1 MRLGL
6 VIFSLTLILGT
17 ISYLFWQNELKYT
30 LPTPVPEG
38 YHEVKPGE
46 FISLSQVK
54 NVSYN
59 LEELSKEDKPVFV
72 HFFNPDCPCS
82 KFNIPEFRTLAKQYK
97 DKIKFVAVALTDEN
111 YTVEDIQDDLN
122 LNIPVFFDE
131 QLAEMCGVY
140 STPQAVIIDKNHK
153 LYYRGN
159 YNRSRYCTDKNTNF
173 ALMAIDSVLN
183 NTPNPVFSEAALK
196 SYGCE
201 IPTSDN

>member
-1 MRLGL
+1 MKRGL
-6 VIFSLTLILGT
+6 VIGSLVIILLAIT
-17 ISYLFWQNELKYT
+17 FLFWHSEWKYS
-30 LPTPVPEG
+30 LPTPIPEG
-38 YHEVKPGE
+38 YQPVKPGE
-46 FISLSQVK
+46 LINISEVK

-59 LEELSKEDKPVFV
+59 LEKLSKEDKPVFV

-97 DKIKFVAVALTDEN
+97 DKIKFVAIALTDEE
-111 YTVEDIQDDLN
+111 YTVEEIQDDLN
-122 LNIPVFFDE
+122 LDIPVFFDE
-131 QLAEMCGVY
+131 RLADMCGVY

-159 YNRSRYCTDKNTNF
+159 YNRSRYCTDKNSNF

-183 NTPNPVFSEAALK
+183 NTPSPVFSDAALT

-201 IPTSDN
+201 IPKSEN